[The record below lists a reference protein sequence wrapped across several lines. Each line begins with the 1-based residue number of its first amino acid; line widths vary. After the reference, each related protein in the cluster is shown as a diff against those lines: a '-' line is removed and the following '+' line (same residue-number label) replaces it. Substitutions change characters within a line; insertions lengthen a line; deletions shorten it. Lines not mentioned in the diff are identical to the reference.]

1 MNAHCEDHSGT
12 CTRMD
17 RAERDIQTLYGY
29 RETDKAVRGNAN
41 MSAWLFVGSAVL
53 NVATMVIM
61 WIKG

>member
-1 MNAHCEDHSGT
+1 
-12 CTRMD
+12 MD

-29 RETDKAVRGNAN
+29 RESDNAVKGNKN
-41 MSAWLFVGSAVL
+41 MSAWLFAGSAVL